1 MINLTLLFTGGLLGY
16 HTILEDVLWQKCC
29 WHLLPRHYQWPF
41 SRKSNDSYAM
51 LNSLGDSFKRKKEL
65 NNIILEVNLLLY
77 CEYHV
82 AHFQN

>member
-1 MINLTLLFTGGLLGY
+1 MAEMLLALAATPLSMAL
-16 HTILEDVLWQKCC
+16 
-29 WHLLPRHYQWPF
+29 
-41 SRKSNDSYAM
+41 SRKSNYSYAM